1 MRNRKIIEGKY
12 TDAVCYASIMEK
24 QAAEQIQTI
33 CNQPFAEGSKIRIMP
48 DVHLGKSCC
57 IGTTMTIQNSMICPN
72 LVGVDIGCGMFTVKL
87 AEKDLD
93 FKAVDMACHDVPSGM
108 NWHRYPVADF
118 DLESLYCASALH
130 DKALILCSLGTLGGG
145 NHFIEIDS
153 AADGTKYLVIHSGSR
168 NLGKQVA
175 EYYQSIAVSETGNKA
190 TLRQKRNALIASYK
204 AAGREK
210 ELSNALAELN
220 KSTPVMPADLAYLTG
235 ENAKSYLHDIVIC
248 QDYALR
254 NRKFMARQILHEAG
268 LHAVDSFETIHNYI
282 AADEMILRKGSIA
295 AHKGQKVLI
304 PVNMRDGSILAVGKG
319 NPDWNESAPHGAGR
333 IMSRSAAKKNLSVD
347 EFRHEMKG
355 VYSTSIGESTLD
367 EAPMA
372 YKSISDIIDDVQ
384 ETVDIA
390 EVLKPVY
397 NFKAD

>member
-108 NWHRYPVADF
+108 NGHRYPVADF

-175 EYYQSIAVSETGNKA
+175 EIYQQLAVDLHMGKEAFFRHWN
-190 TLRQKRNALIASYK
+190 LIIRTYK
-204 AAGREK
+204 EQGRRAEIQ
-210 ELSNALAELN
+210 SALAALKKNYETQVL
-220 KSTPVMPADLAYLTG
+220 SVPEDLCWLYGEYLDD
-235 ENAKSYLHDIVIC
+235 YLHDVEIC
-248 QDYALR
+248 QR
-254 NRKFMARQILHEAG
+254 F
-268 LHAVDSFETIHNYI
+268 
-282 AADEMILRKGSIA
+282 
-295 AHKGQKVLI
+295 AH
-304 PVNMRDGSILAVGKG
+304 R
-319 NPDWNESAPHGAGR
+319 
-333 IMSRSAAKKNLSVD
+333 SR
-347 EFRHEMKG
+347 
-355 VYSTSIGESTLD
+355 
-367 EAPMA
+367 
-372 YKSISDIIDDVQ
+372 
-384 ETVDIA
+384 
-390 EVLKPVY
+390 
-397 NFKAD
+397 